1 MRILH
6 TSDWHIGRTF
16 HGESTLAHLEEVLR
30 ALTEFVPEHD
40 VDVVVVAGDIFDSSA
55 PAAAAFDFLAAALQ
69 RLRAAGATVVV
80 SSGNHDSA
88 ARLRFPSAWAKL
100 ADIHISADPA
110 RPAAPIELLDE
121 HGSVR
126 CYPIPYLEPALVRH
140 LPGADGVRSQEDALR
155 WATEAVRADLT
166 AHGSDGERTLVLAH
180 CFVSG
185 VPETT
190 PGDDIERDLTAG
202 GIDVVPSSLFEGFD
216 YVALGHIHSRVEVT
230 ERIRY
235 SGAPLH
241 YSFSEAG
248 APRGAWLVDLDADGF
263 AGATWLELPVPR
275 ALTRLRGELDELL
288 TNAAH
293 ADAAGDWVQAQLTD
307 AARPIDAMRRLRA
320 RFPHAVHLEYD
331 PPAPAEGAPSH
342 LEQLSQHTSDE
353 QRLRSFF
360 EFVRG
365 ESATEAE
372 LDELDDL
379 LAAARA
385 KGAQR

>member
-16 HGESTLAHLEEVLR
+16 HGESTLDHLEAVLG
-30 ALTEFVPEHD
+30 ALTEFVPEHG
-40 VDVVVVAGDIFDSSA
+40 VDVVVIAGDIFDSAA
-55 PAAAAFDFLAAALQ
+55 PAAIAFDFLAAALQ

-110 RPAAPIELLDE
+110 LPATPIELRDE
-121 HGSVR
+121 HGPVR

-140 LPGADGVRSQEDALR
+140 LPGADEVRTQEDALR
-155 WATEAVRADLT
+155 WATDAVRADLA
-166 AHGSDGERTLVLAH
+166 AHEGKRTLVLAH
-180 CFVSG
+180 CFASG

-202 GIDVVPSSLFEGFD
+202 GIDVVPSSLFDGFD

-263 AGATWLELPVPR
+263 AGAQWLELPVPR

-288 TNAAH
+288 TDDAH
-293 ADAAGDWVQAQLTD
+293 AGVTGDWVQAQLTD
-307 AARPIDAMRRLRA
+307 VARPIDAMRRLRV

-331 PPAPAEGAPSH
+331 PPAPVEGAPSH
-342 LEQLSQHTSDE
+342 LEQLAQQTSDE

-360 EFVRG
+360 EFIRG
-365 ESATEAE
+365 EAATEAE
-372 LDELDDL
+372 LTELDEL

-385 KGAQR
+385 KEAQR